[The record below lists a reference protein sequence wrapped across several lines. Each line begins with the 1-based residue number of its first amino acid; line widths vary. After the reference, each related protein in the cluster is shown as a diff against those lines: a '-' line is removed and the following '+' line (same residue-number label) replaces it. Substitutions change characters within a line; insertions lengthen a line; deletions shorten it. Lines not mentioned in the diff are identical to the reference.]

1 MTRLGLS
8 GRTPAATRLRQ
19 LVGAAVLALL
29 LVAPPAVLAATPQ
42 GLIREFPTHA
52 GVNSITAGP
61 EGNLWFSAL
70 GRHNLIGKITP
81 RGKVTRFGLGKKVRP
96 LSIVAGPDGNLWFT
110 YEGSGGGVGR
120 VTPAG
125 AVTLFRETAPTNGV
139 PLEIVRGADGN
150 LWFNH
155 AAFFTPTGQVIGRI
169 TPQGEI
175 TEFGAGLDP
184 GAAVAN
190 LTAGSDGNVW
200 FADDSF
206 NPAVGRI
213 SPGGEIIEFPGLA
226 PEEYPLLYGPTPAG
240 DGNLYFSANEEP
252 HVAVE
257 RISPSGAI
265 TRYRRGLSPSAW
277 LVGPFGAGLHG
288 AVWFR
293 VEKKAPRGDPQQPG
307 STAIGRITPDG
318 KITEFT
324 RCLRPLPGFAGPEN
338 LTLGPEGNIW
348 FTTRESGEPGH
359 ATRSST
365 PSIGRITPAG
375 QITEFRYGLHPESEP
390 DELTFA
396 SGRLWF
402 FDRRNYSVGMIVPP
416 RRPANTF
423 LVLRLKH
430 KHFPSRYGVE
440 VAVPGPG
447 TLRLEE
453 LGARSGPASST
464 AAAPAC
470 GPAVVGVPLRPV
482 ERRLLHRRGVLF
494 LQARITF
501 TPRGGSPFSEP
512 ATIELGGGDR

>member
-1 MTRLGLS
+1 MG
-8 GRTPAATRLRQ
+8 ATKM
-19 LVGAAVLALL
+19 LVL
-29 LVAPPAVLAATPQ
+29 LVAIAVAAPAPAGAAPA

-61 EGNLWFSAL
+61 EGNIWFSAL
-70 GRHNLIGKITP
+70 GRHDLIGRITP
-81 RGKVTRFGLGKKVRP
+81 RGKVTRFGLGKKVQP
-96 LSIVAGPDGNLWFT
+96 FSIVAGPDGNLWFT
-110 YEGSGGGVGR
+110 YSGSGGGVGR
-120 VTPAG
+120 VTPTG

-139 PLEIVRGADGN
+139 PFEIVRGADGN

-155 AAFFTPTGQVIGRI
+155 AAIFTPTGQVIGRI

-175 TEFGAGLDP
+175 TEFGTGLNP
-184 GAAVAN
+184 GASVAN
-190 LTAGSDGNVW
+190 LTAGPDGNVW
-200 FADDSF
+200 FADESF

-240 DGNLYFSANEEP
+240 DGNLYFSANEKP
-252 HVAVE
+252 RVAVE
-257 RISPSGAI
+257 RISPSGTI
-265 TRYRRGLSPSAW
+265 ERFRRGLSPRAW
-277 LVGPFGAGLHG
+277 LVGPFGAGRG
-288 AVWFR
+288 GDVWFR
-293 VEKKAPRGDPQQPG
+293 VEKTVPRGEPEQPG
-307 STAIGRITPDG
+307 STTIGRITPDG
-318 KITEFT
+318 KITEFS

-338 LTLGPEGNIW
+338 LTLGPEGNVW

-365 PSIGRITPAG
+365 PSIGRITPSG

-396 SGRLWF
+396 AGRLWF
-402 FDRRNYSVGMIVPP
+402 FDRTNSRIGMIVPP
-416 RRPANTF
+416 HRPANTF
-423 LVLRLKH
+423 LVLRLRH

-453 LGARSGPASST
+453 RGDRPGLASST

-470 GPAVVGVPLRPV
+470 GPAVVGVPLRPRQ
-482 ERRLLHRRGVLF
+482 RRLLHRRGVLYF
-494 LQARITF
+494 QVQITF
-501 TPRGGSPFSEP
+501 TPRGGAPFSEP
-512 ATIELGGGDR
+512 ATVELGGGQR